1 MDGVVMTFILRKC
14 KEHGGPIIT
23 SKDLNDLLSV
33 TEENDIKTS
42 LRQEISFQKLMHP
55 LDARGRS
62 HLYKMNYR
70 GVTRG
75 VDGCERPPF
84 LL

>member
-1 MDGVVMTFILRKC
+1 MRKC

-23 SKDLNDLLSV
+23 IKDLNDLLSV
-33 TEENDIKTS
+33 TEEKDIKTY

-55 LDARGRS
+55 LDARDRS

-70 GVTRG
+70 GV
-75 VDGCERPPF
+75 F
-84 LL
+84 S